1 MYELDRPA
9 YLQLLLL
16 VPLLWG
22 LFAYV
27 LHYRRKKQDALATP
41 RILMILAP
49 YKSTAALAWK
59 TILYTLV
66 IVLLTLALVNPRIGT
81 QIEKIKVQGS
91 DVVFAL
97 DVSLSMKAEDV
108 APDRLEKAK
117 QIISRTI
124 DRLGGDR
131 VGIIAYADSA
141 YPLLPIT
148 SDYSAAK
155 MFLATAD
162 PSMVSSQGT
171 SIGDAIALSWRY
183 FDDPT
188 VKNKLLVIL
197 SDGEDHRED
206 LNAVDVAKA
215 SAEKGLRIYT
225 VGIGTPEGGPIPLR
239 ENGVVTGYKKDI
251 EGNVVVTKADPQMLS
266 EIAQATS
273 GDYMDG
279 TSTEAVVDRITDLL
293 GKGPKNDYGETEIVQ
308 YKDRYQWFAGAALL
322 LLVLDTLLGFRRS
335 RLLSRYNLFGEE
347 KPLEED

>member
-49 YKSTAALAWK
+49 YKSTTALAWK
-59 TILYTLV
+59 NILYTLV

-108 APDRLEKAK
+108 APNRLEKAK

-131 VGIIAYADSA
+131 VG
-141 YPLLPIT
+141 
-148 SDYSAAK
+148 
-155 MFLATAD
+155 
-162 PSMVSSQGT
+162 
-171 SIGDAIALSWRY
+171 LS
-183 FDDPT
+183 
-188 VKNKLLVIL
+188 LI
-197 SDGEDHRED
+197 H
-206 LNAVDVAKA
+206 
-215 SAEKGLRIYT
+215 I
-225 VGIGTPEGGPIPLR
+225 
-239 ENGVVTGYKKDI
+239 
-251 EGNVVVTKADPQMLS
+251 
-266 EIAQATS
+266 
-273 GDYMDG
+273 
-279 TSTEAVVDRITDLL
+279 
-293 GKGPKNDYGETEIVQ
+293 
-308 YKDRYQWFAGAALL
+308 
-322 LLVLDTLLGFRRS
+322 
-335 RLLSRYNLFGEE
+335 
-347 KPLEED
+347 

>member
-16 VPLLWG
+16 IPLLWI

-27 LHYRRKKQDALATP
+27 LRYRRKKQQALASS
-41 RILMILAP
+41 RLMMILAP
-49 YKSTAALAWK
+49 YKSTSALAWK
-59 TILYTLV
+59 TILYTFV
-66 IVLLTLALVNPRIGT
+66 IILLTLALVNPRIGT
-81 QIEKIKVQGS
+81 RIEKIKVQGS
-91 DVVFAL
+91 DIVFAL

-108 APDRLEKAK
+108 APNRLDKAK

-124 DRLGGDR
+124 DNLGGDR
-131 VGIIAYADSA
+131 VGIIAYAGSA

-171 SIGDAIALSWRY
+171 SIGEAIGLSWRY
-183 FDDPT
+183 FDDPS
-188 VKNKLLVIL
+188 VKNKLLVII

-206 LNAVDVAKA
+206 LNAVDVAKT
-215 SAEKGLRIYT
+215 SAEKGVKIYT
-225 VGIGTPEGGPIPLR
+225 VGVGTEQGGPIPLR
-239 ENGVVTGYKKDI
+239 EKGVVTGYKKDI
-251 EGNVVVTKADPQMLS
+251 EGNVVVTKADQTMLTG
-266 EIAQATS
+266 IAKAAS
-273 GDYMDG
+273 GQYIDG
-279 TSTEAVVDRITDLL
+279 TSTSAVVEKITDLL

-322 LLVLDTLLGFRRS
+322 LLVLDTVLGFRRS
-335 RLLSRYNLFGEE
+335 RLMSRYNLFGEE
-347 KPLEED
+347 KPEEED

>member
-131 VGIIAYADSA
+131 VGIIAYAGSA

-171 SIGDAIALSWRY
+171 SMASPSPSPGGISTTPRSKTNCWSSS
-183 FDDPT
+183 PT
-188 VKNKLLVIL
+188 V
-197 SDGEDHRED
+197 RTT
-206 LNAVDVAKA
+206 AKTSTRWMWPKPRRKKACASTPSA
-215 SAEKGLRIYT
+215 SARRK
-225 VGIGTPEGGPIPLR
+225 VAPSPC
-239 ENGVVTGYKKDI
+239 
-251 EGNVVVTKADPQMLS
+251 
-266 EIAQATS
+266 
-273 GDYMDG
+273 
-279 TSTEAVVDRITDLL
+279 
-293 GKGPKNDYGETEIVQ
+293 GKT
-308 YKDRYQWFAGAALL
+308 A
-322 LLVLDTLLGFRRS
+322 
-335 RLLSRYNLFGEE
+335 
-347 KPLEED
+347 